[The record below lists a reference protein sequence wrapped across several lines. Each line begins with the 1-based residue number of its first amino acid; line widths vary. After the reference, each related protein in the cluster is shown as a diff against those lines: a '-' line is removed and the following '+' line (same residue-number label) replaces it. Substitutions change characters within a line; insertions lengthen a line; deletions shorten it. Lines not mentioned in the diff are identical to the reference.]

1 MTEKELLDKLKK
13 RFEANPERHKEIDLE
28 MVMKRLDANP
38 EKLKA
43 LMEMERTGGEP
54 DVVGIDSTSGEIIFA
69 DCSPETPAG
78 RRNCCYDLEGQQKR
92 EKKGIHPEGN
102 AVSMSK
108 SMGIQLM
115 TEEEYYKL
123 QELFS
128 FDLRTSSWLKTED
141 SVRKLGGAIFGDKR
155 FGRTFIYH
163 NGADSFYSSRG
174 FRGTLRV

>member
-1 MTEKELLDKLKK
+1 
-13 RFEANPERHKEIDLE
+13 
-28 MVMKRLDANP
+28 
-38 EKLKA
+38 
-43 LMEMERTGGEP
+43 
-54 DVVGIDSTSGEIIFA
+54 
-69 DCSPETPAG
+69 
-78 RRNCCYDLEGQQKR
+78 
-92 EKKGIHPEGN
+92 
-102 AVSMSK
+102 
-108 SMGIQLM
+108 MGIQLV

>member
-1 MTEKELLDKLKK
+1 
-13 RFEANPERHKEIDLE
+13 
-28 MVMKRLDANP
+28 
-38 EKLKA
+38 
-43 LMEMERTGGEP
+43 
-54 DVVGIDSTSGEIIFA
+54 
-69 DCSPETPAG
+69 
-78 RRNCCYDLEGQQKR
+78 
-92 EKKGIHPEGN
+92 
-102 AVSMSK
+102 MSK

-115 TEEEYYKL
+115 KEEEYYKL